1 MQMEIVDSGKDK
13 VKKICDALKK
23 QTLDP
28 AKQEAK
34 TIIDNALKEAEKIVK
49 RAKDEV
55 KELYEEHK
63 KKLQQEKK
71 AFNSSLQLSSVQ
83 TLQVLRQELEENL
96 FNKNI
101 AHFFKEATNKE
112 DVVAEFVNVIVKI
125 LADQGLDAN
134 LQVMI
139 PKSLSKEHVVA
150 KLTKQV
156 LSSLKDHA
164 IVLSDIAGGAKVKLQ
179 DKNLVLEM
187 TDESLRVLFEK
198 FIRDDFRA
206 VLFSNNS

>member
-1 MQMEIVDSGKDK
+1 MEIVDSGKDK

-49 RAKDEV
+49 RAKDEA

-71 AFNSSLQLSSVQ
+71 AFNSSLHLASVQ
-83 TLQVLRQELEENL
+83 TLQVLRQELEDNF
-96 FNKNI
+96 FNKKI
-101 AHFFKEATNKE
+101 ATLFKEATVKE
-112 DVVAEFVNVIVKI
+112 DVVSEFINVVVKI
-125 LADQGLDAN
+125 LADQGLDVN

-139 PKSLSKEHVVA
+139 PKSLSKEHIVE

-156 LSSLKDHA
+156 LSSLKDHP
-164 IVLSDIAGGAKVKLQ
+164 IVLSDIAGGAKVKLK
-179 DKNLVLEM
+179 DKNLVLEI

-206 VLFSNNS
+206 TLFVNKA